1 MIQTKT
7 IHELNHT
14 YLIITGDCIEKTDDF
29 RYRMLL
35 SNCMEGVIPMQIRVI
50 NGEREVYF
58 DITEREPVAEYYKGR
73 PAGRDDIRLLLE
85 AVFRVSS
92 NIEKFLIDEG
102 NLIMRPEL
110 IYRNVKSGGFEFI
123 CFPDNEREGGI
134 KEEPAKEL
142 MRFLTGCVDTGD
154 ELLTECI
161 YGLYDMAAFKNVN
174 FATLYETYM
183 GEMKETK
190 LTKESPEEEQQENWE
205 SVLPPEKGRKI
216 YIPSLK
222 EWGAALL
229 GVTGMALIGLNLY
242 SSFLH

>member
-1 MIQTKT
+1 MFQTKT

-14 YLIITGDCIEKTDDF
+14 YLIITGSSIEKTDDF

-50 NGEREVYF
+50 NGEREIYF
-58 DITEREPVAEYYKGR
+58 DITEREPAAEFYKSR
-73 PAGRDDIRLLLE
+73 QAGRDDIKSLLE

-110 IYRNVKSGGFEFI
+110 IYRNVKTGGFEFI
-123 CFPDNEREGGI
+123 CFPGNDLKDGE

-142 MRFLTGCVDTGD
+142 MRFLTGCVDTSD

-161 YGLYDMAAFKNVN
+161 YGLYDLAAFKNVK
-174 FATLYETYM
+174 FATLYENSM

-190 LTKESPEEEQQENWE
+190 LSEEPPEEERPENWE
-205 SVLPPEKGRKI
+205 SVLPPEKARKI

-222 EWGAALL
+222 EWGA
-229 GVTGMALIGLNLY
+229 
-242 SSFLH
+242 